1 MFLSDESSIDNK
13 QNGDATLY
21 TRRRSSIAKLAIER
35 LVRTRERLWAT
46 TISAIVS
53 AIPAL
58 LAGYTIGFPSFA
70 LLEFQRL
77 SSDHQLG
84 DLLTALFVVSEEALL
99 WVKVNLTITVPPN
112 QCVNLSD

>member
-13 QNGDATLY
+13 QNGDPTLY
-21 TRRRSSIAKLAIER
+21 TRRRSSIAKLAVER

-46 TISAIVS
+46 TISATVS

-77 SSDHQLG
+77 SPDHQLD
-84 DLLTALFVVSEEALL
+84 DLLIALFVVSEEVQL
-99 WVKVNLTITVPPN
+99 
-112 QCVNLSD
+112 